1 MSEDRRPRNLNVIV
15 LTLEIHV
22 CCHVCIITITPI
34 ICVNVV
40 DNVAFLLT
48 SPYNLCISEE
58 ICLNGIGLYKVMNEH
73 VGPKTQMLLSVRRL
87 CRTALRLTGSLG
99 RER

>member
-1 MSEDRRPRNLNVIV
+1 M
-15 LTLEIHV
+15 EIHV

-73 VGPKTQMLLSVRRL
+73 VWPEDPNAVVCQEAMPDGATLDWV
-87 CRTALRLTGSLG
+87 TGSRALDVTSPY
-99 RER
+99 